1 MYTQTKH
8 THRTHNIDYNINFQK
23 STKFL
28 NEKKEA
34 ELIGRQNDFLF
45 NREYTNVLKVYK
57 NVLKLKLQP
66 K

>member
-1 MYTQTKH
+1 MFLSC
-8 THRTHNIDYNINFQK
+8 THRTHNIDYNISFQK

-34 ELIGRQNDFLF
+34 EPIGRQNDFLF